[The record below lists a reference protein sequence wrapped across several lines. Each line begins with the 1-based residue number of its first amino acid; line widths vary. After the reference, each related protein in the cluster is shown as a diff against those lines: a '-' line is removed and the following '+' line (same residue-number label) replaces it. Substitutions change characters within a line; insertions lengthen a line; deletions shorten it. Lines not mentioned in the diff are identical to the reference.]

1 MTRRSRPI
9 LNMLL
14 LTLLLIP
21 SVYARGDISLDQA
34 VQQAKERVGGRVI
47 SAETRERDGRQIH
60 NVRILTKEGKV
71 RRLRINAE
79 GGRRQNGR
87 RR

>member
-1 MTRRSRPI
+1 MLKMI
-9 LNMLL
+9 LLS
-14 LTLLLIP
+14 LLLISP
-21 SVYARGDISLDQA
+21 GVYAGGGVSLGQA
-34 VQQAKERVGGRVI
+34 VEQARERVGGRVI

-60 NVRILTKEGKV
+60 NIRILTKEGKV
-71 RRLRINAE
+71 RRLRINAD